1 MNPIIWMT
9 MYVFIVYYNNTTIY
23 LLVKILLVLTC
34 LINLTNCAPAVV
46 GVGTA
51 AVAASSTEKGF
62 STSVSDSVIFAKI
75 SDKFIQE
82 DASLITS
89 VDLSVNDG
97 AVLLTGKVKNF
108 EKKMLITRLS
118 WEVKGVKEVI
128 NEVQVSSR
136 VSIKDVAKDVAAS
149 AQLRASLISD
159 PDISSLNYSIDV
171 VNGIIYLAGVAS
183 DENERNRVVSH
194 AQLTRFT
201 KKVINYIILSTDKRD

>member
-1 MNPIIWMT
+1 MIKNK
-9 MYVFIVYYNNTTIY
+9 NTTIY
-23 LLVKILLVLTC
+23 LLIKILLVLTC

-75 SDKFIQE
+75 TDKFIQE

-136 VSIKDVAKDVAAS
+136 VSIKDVAKDIAAS

-171 VNGIIYLAGVAS
+171 VNGTIYLACVAS

>member
-1 MNPIIWMT
+1 MIRNKNI
-9 MYVFIVYYNNTTIY
+9 TIY
-23 LLVKILLVLTC
+23 LLIKILLVLTC

>member
-1 MNPIIWMT
+1 MIRNKNI
-9 MYVFIVYYNNTTIY
+9 TIC
-23 LLVKILLVLTC
+23 LLIKILLFLTC

-75 SDKFIQE
+75 TDKFIQE

-136 VSIKDVAKDVAAS
+136 VSIKDVAKDIAAS

>member
-1 MNPIIWMT
+1 M
-9 MYVFIVYYNNTTIY
+9 
-23 LLVKILLVLTC
+23 
-34 LINLTNCAPAVV
+34 
-46 GVGTA
+46 
-51 AVAASSTEKGF
+51 
-62 STSVSDSVIFAKI
+62 
-75 SDKFIQE
+75 
-82 DASLITS
+82 
-89 VDLSVNDG
+89 NDG

>member
-1 MNPIIWMT
+1 MILK
-9 MYVFIVYYNNTTIY
+9 NNFTIY
-23 LLVKILLVLTC
+23 LLIKILLILTC
-34 LINLTNCAPAVV
+34 LMNLTNCAPAVV

>member
-1 MNPIIWMT
+1 MIKNK
-9 MYVFIVYYNNTTIY
+9 NTTIY
-23 LLVKILLVLTC
+23 LLIKILLVLTC

-75 SDKFIQE
+75 TDKFIQE

-136 VSIKDVAKDVAAS
+136 VSIKDVAKDIAAS

-171 VNGIIYLAGVAS
+171 VNGTIYLAGVAS

>member
-1 MNPIIWMT
+1 MIKNKNI
-9 MYVFIVYYNNTTIY
+9 TIY
-23 LLVKILLVLTC
+23 LLIKILLFLTC

-149 AQLRASLISD
+149 AQLLSLISD

>member
-1 MNPIIWMT
+1 MIKNK
-9 MYVFIVYYNNTTIY
+9 NTTIY
-23 LLVKILLVLTC
+23 LLIKILLVLTC

-97 AVLLTGKVKNF
+97 AVLPTGKVKNF

>member
-1 MNPIIWMT
+1 MIKNK
-9 MYVFIVYYNNTTIY
+9 NTTIY
-23 LLVKILLVLTC
+23 LLIKILLVLTC

-75 SDKFIQE
+75 TDKFIQE

-171 VNGIIYLAGVAS
+171 VNGTIYLAGVAS

-201 KKVINYIILSTDKRD
+201 KKVVNYIILSTDKRD

>member
-1 MNPIIWMT
+1 MIRNKNI
-9 MYVFIVYYNNTTIY
+9 TIY
-23 LLVKILLVLTC
+23 LLIKILLF
-34 LINLTNCAPAVV
+34 LIFFIKLTNCSPAVV

>member
-1 MNPIIWMT
+1 MIKNK
-9 MYVFIVYYNNTTIY
+9 NTTIY
-23 LLVKILLVLTC
+23 LLIKILLVLTC

>member
-1 MNPIIWMT
+1 MIKNK
-9 MYVFIVYYNNTTIY
+9 NTTIY
-23 LLVKILLVLTC
+23 LLIKILLVLTC

-75 SDKFIQE
+75 TDKFIQE

-136 VSIKDVAKDVAAS
+136 VSIKDVAKDIAAS

-171 VNGIIYLAGVAS
+171 VNGTIYLAGVAS

-201 KKVINYIILSTDKRD
+201 KKVVNYIILSTDKRD

>member
-1 MNPIIWMT
+1 MIKNKNI
-9 MYVFIVYYNNTTIY
+9 TIY
-23 LLVKILLVLTC
+23 LLIKILLVLTC

-201 KKVINYIILSTDKRD
+201 KKVVNYIILSTDKRD

>member
-1 MNPIIWMT
+1 MIKN
-9 MYVFIVYYNNTTIY
+9 NNTTIY

-183 DENERNRVVSH
+183 NENERNRVVSH

>member
-1 MNPIIWMT
+1 M
-9 MYVFIVYYNNTTIY
+9 F
-23 LLVKILLVLTC
+23 
-34 LINLTNCAPAVV
+34 
-46 GVGTA
+46 
-51 AVAASSTEKGF
+51 
-62 STSVSDSVIFAKI
+62 
-75 SDKFIQE
+75 
-82 DASLITS
+82 
-89 VDLSVNDG
+89 
-97 AVLLTGKVKNF
+97 
-108 EKKMLITRLS
+108 ITRLS

-183 DENERNRVVSH
+183 DETERNRVVSH
-194 AQLTRFT
+194 AQFTRFT

>member
-1 MNPIIWMT
+1 
-9 MYVFIVYYNNTTIY
+9 
-23 LLVKILLVLTC
+23 
-34 LINLTNCAPAVV
+34 
-46 GVGTA
+46 
-51 AVAASSTEKGF
+51 
-62 STSVSDSVIFAKI
+62 
-75 SDKFIQE
+75 
-82 DASLITS
+82 
-89 VDLSVNDG
+89 
-97 AVLLTGKVKNF
+97 
-108 EKKMLITRLS
+108 MLITRLS

-136 VSIKDVAKDVAAS
+136 VSIKDVAKDIAAS

>member
-1 MNPIIWMT
+1 MILK
-9 MYVFIVYYNNTTIY
+9 NNFTIY
-23 LLVKILLVLTC
+23 LLIKILLVLTC

-183 DENERNRVVSH
+183 YENERNRVVSH

>member
-1 MNPIIWMT
+1 MIKN
-9 MYVFIVYYNNTTIY
+9 NNTTIY
-23 LLVKILLVLTC
+23 LLVKILLVLTF

-183 DENERNRVVSH
+183 NENERNRVVSH

>member
-1 MNPIIWMT
+1 MIKN
-9 MYVFIVYYNNTTIY
+9 NNTTIY
-23 LLVKILLVLTC
+23 LLVKVLLVLTC

-183 DENERNRVVSH
+183 NENERNRVVSH